1 MLMVRN
7 PHDSTAYTGGP
18 AATTNPSTQW
28 GPTDTRWD
36 QATKDQVPYGIDPTT
51 SQNLGVFVIPTQ
63 KLVNGVCLQDIQV
76 GYTRDSQGYASKWY
90 DRTETNGVPTG
101 YTTFSFDTP
110 AAKNGDIYISVES
123 FVTKSVYASCTTGQ
137 YSYDSSGSTVT
148 GNSAI
153 WFIDM
158 EVRKG
163 TTWIGKYA
171 LGQAQMAKII
181 KLTESDYDVS
191 STYNIN
197 VKYFFYTCP
206 IKEYTVRTYSKMALD
221 VKVNGATN
229 MLHMDGQTPSGF
241 ANSQYTGMTYS
252 GAVNSGDATSDD
264 GVTPR
269 TAEQIATVPVT
280 SLADIIEKCRSV
292 DEFFAFIWY
301 NPMML
306 FVWFTPPWE

>member
-1 MLMVRN
+1 MQ
-7 PHDSTAYTGGP
+7 D
-18 AATTNPSTQW
+18 
-28 GPTDTRWD
+28 
-36 QATKDQVPYGIDPTT
+36 
-51 SQNLGVFVIPTQ
+51 VI
-63 KLVNGVCLQDIQV
+63 V
-76 GYTRDSQGYASKWY
+76 GYTRDSEGYASKWY
-90 DRTETNGVPTG
+90 DRTESTGSPTA

-123 FVTKSVYASCTTGQ
+123 FVTKSVYASCTTGA
-137 YSYDSSGSTVT
+137 YNYESGGSTVT

-158 EVRKG
+158 DVRKG
-163 TTWIGKYA
+163 TTWIGKYG

-181 KLTESDYDVS
+181 KLTEAEYDVS

-221 VKVNGATN
+221 VKMSGATN

-241 ANSQYTGMTYS
+241 ANSQYTGMANA

-280 SLADIIEKCRSV
+280 SLADIFEKCRSV

-301 NPMML
+301 NPTML
-306 FVWFTPPWE
+306 FIWFTPPWE